1 MSVFP
6 FATKSIGTACLVVAI
21 GICGPGLN
29 LIVTHAACGQDAT
42 GVQSQRHDE
51 FDWPRFRQLQQ
62 KRQRGELL
70 TPEEAAIFRR
80 AQQLMHEQ
88 ALRLDPNGER
98 EPRSSIGLIPLTEM
112 SAEDRYLGEDG
123 GLYGAGMNEPPDALR
138 EAALNE
144 LTQIVPRDA
153 IGRPDPRG
161 SIGFVSISMSN
172 ATQEFSYFKRV
183 ADADPV
189 KSPRVKIVDCAQ
201 GGQAMAEWVDPQG
214 RAWREADRR
223 LRAAKI
229 SPLQV
234 QVAWIKLANKNPI
247 GELTEHGKRMQSDT
261 MAVLHNARQRFPNL
275 RIAYL
280 SSRTYGGYSVGT
292 LNPEPFAYEG
302 AFVVRWLIQAQL
314 EGNDA
319 LNCDPERG
327 VVRAPL
333 LVWGPYLWAD
343 GETPRK
349 SDGLT
354 WLEEDFSDAVH
365 PTESGRRKVCNL
377 MMDYFKNNP
386 LAAPWFTGRR

>member
-1 MSVFP
+1 MSRCGW
-6 FATKSIGTACLVVAI
+6 ATKWMLVLLWAAGFCEFEIDLLASGVAK
-21 GICGPGLN
+21 
-29 LIVTHAACGQDAT
+29 GQDST
-42 GVQSQRHDE
+42 GVRSQQQDE

-62 KRQRGELL
+62 KRQRGETLS
-70 TPEEAAIFRR
+70 PEEAAIFRR

-112 SAEDRYLGEDG
+112 TAEDRYLGEDG
-123 GLYGAGMNEPPDALR
+123 GLYGAGKNEPPDVLR
-138 EAALNE
+138 EAARNE

-153 IGRPDPRG
+153 LGRPDPLG

-183 ADADPV
+183 ADADPA

-201 GGQAMAEWVDPQG
+201 GGQAMAEWVDPHG

-223 LRAAKI
+223 LRAAQI
-229 SPLQV
+229 SPQQV

-247 GELTEHGKRMQSDT
+247 GDLTEHGKKMQSDT
-261 MAVLHNARQRFPNL
+261 TAVLHNARQRFPNL

-314 EGNDA
+314 AGDDA
-319 LNCDPERG
+319 LNYDPERG

-343 GETPRK
+343 GETPRT

-377 MMDYFKNNP
+377 MMDFFKNNP
-386 LAAPWFTGRR
+386 LAAHWFTGRR